1 MLPKNKKI
9 IDKKHISL
17 ENILNNDIFK
27 NDCKKR
33 IKGIVKENNL
43 NILDVNIILKIVVDV
58 INEYNNIEI
67 SKKNTKFMLKTIVI
81 KIFEELNFLD
91 YNNKKMI
98 EELLNSGIELV
109 SSNIKYKGIFTKKYE
124 SVLNIFCFYK
134 KSLKSK
140 NNNPK
145 IPNNLKNELTIE
157 SILNDSSDD
166 ESIRDRINSSEE
178 SFYV

>member
-1 MLPKNKKI
+1 
-9 IDKKHISL
+9 
-17 ENILNNDIFK
+17 
-27 NDCKKR
+27 
-33 IKGIVKENNL
+33 
-43 NILDVNIILKIVVDV
+43 
-58 INEYNNIEI
+58 
-67 SKKNTKFMLKTIVI
+67 
-81 KIFEELNFLD
+81 
-91 YNNKKMI
+91 MI

-109 SSNIKYKGIFTKKYE
+109 SSNIKYKGIFTKKYKGIFTKKYE

-145 IPNNLKNELTIE
+145 IPNNLKNELAIE